1 MSAHYLTC
9 TLNASCQA
17 RGWNWWVDVN
27 LFVDVMAWPREW
39 CRLLMCFFLG
49 LSENDDQIFADH
61 ELKMIA
67 ARYFFSVLSDHRLSE
82 FVTLDVHLAWP
93 QLRTHARGFDAGV
106 IWPPNMV
113 RFAGVVRCNRV
124 ADRCCCTRC
133 LIQLWRFNCLGY
145 VTPSVWRLDMRD
157 ATIHSGY

>member
-1 MSAHYLTC
+1 
-9 TLNASCQA
+9 
-17 RGWNWWVDVN
+17 
-27 LFVDVMAWPREW
+27 
-39 CRLLMCFFLG
+39 MCFFLG

-106 IWPPNMV
+106 I
-113 RFAGVVRCNRV
+113 
-124 ADRCCCTRC
+124 
-133 LIQLWRFNCLGY
+133 
-145 VTPSVWRLDMRD
+145 
-157 ATIHSGY
+157 